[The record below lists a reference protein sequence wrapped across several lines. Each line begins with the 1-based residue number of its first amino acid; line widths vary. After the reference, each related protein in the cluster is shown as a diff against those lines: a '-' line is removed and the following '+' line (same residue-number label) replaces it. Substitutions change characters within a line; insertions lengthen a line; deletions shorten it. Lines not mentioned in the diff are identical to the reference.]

1 MTIENREDSDK
12 IMSKNILIGGAWP
25 YANSVLHLGH
35 VAGLISGDVLA
46 RYFRIKGYNVMYVSG
61 TDCHGTPITERAK
74 KEKKNPKDIAEY
86 YHEKAKSTLEA
97 FDFSYDLYTK
107 TETDFH
113 KQAVM
118 KMFRKMYDN
127 GYIYEKIEPQA
138 FCEHCNKFL
147 SDRELQITCPKCG
160 TVTKAEQCD
169 KCQYVPTI
177 EDMKDGI
184 CLECGSK
191 TVLKDNKNLYLELSK
206 FQKDIEKYVEENNT
220 LWRVNAKNE
229 TSKYLKQGLVDR
241 AVTRDLDWGVDI
253 PVEGYE
259 NKKMYVWIE
268 AVLGY
273 ITATM
278 KKCEELGK
286 NWEEFWKEEYN
297 PTIYMVHG
305 KDNIVFHSII
315 FNALL
320 MAMKENYHLV
330 DTIVSSEYLNIND
343 EKISKS
349 KGNGTPAIEL
359 VEKYGVDPLRFHLI
373 NNGPEKK
380 DSNFTI
386 DALIATNNGELL
398 NKFGNLVN
406 RTLKFKGLEELPEG
420 KLDEEIK
427 SKIEETYREVGEC
440 IEKLEFK
447 AASDKAMELVEIAN
461 KYYDDQKPWIQKK
474 EDEQGFNNTIYTCA
488 TIIANLSNIFEPFMP
503 SACEK
508 IRKYLNIENKSWEL
522 IIPKANIKLENIEP
536 LFVRIT
542 E

>member
-1 MTIENREDSDK
+1 MN
-12 IMSKNILIGGAWP
+12 KNILIGGAWP
-25 YANSVLHLGH
+25 YANSDLHLGH
-35 VAGLISGDVLA
+35 IAGLISGDILA
-46 RYFRIKGYNVMYVSG
+46 RYFRLNGDNVMFVSG

-74 KEKKNPKDIAEY
+74 KEHKNPGEISEH
-86 YHEKAKSTLEA
+86 YHKRDKETLEK

-113 KQAVM
+113 KQEVM
-118 KMFRKMYDN
+118 KMFKKIYDN
-127 GYIYEKIEPQA
+127 GYIYEKLEPQA
-138 FCEHCNKFL
+138 YCEHCNKFL

-160 TVTKAEQCD
+160 QVTKAEQCD
-169 KCQYVPTI
+169 NCQYVPVI
-177 EDMKDGI
+177 EDMRDGI

-191 TVLKDNKNLYLELSK
+191 VILKENKNLYLELSK
-206 FQKDIEKYVEENNT
+206 FQKEIESYVKDNDT

-229 TSKYLKQGLVDR
+229 TRKYLNQGLVDR
-241 AVTRDLDWGVDI
+241 VVTRDLDWGVDI
-253 PVEGYE
+253 PVAGYE

-278 KKCEELGK
+278 KKCEETGQ
-286 NWEEFWKEEYN
+286 NWEQFWKNNYN

-320 MAMKENYHLV
+320 LAMKEDYHLV
-330 DTIVSSEYLNIND
+330 NTIVSSEYLNIND

-359 VEKYGVDPLRFHLI
+359 VEKYGSDPLRFHLI

-386 DALIATNNGELL
+386 EALIATNNGELL

-406 RTLKFKGLEELPEG
+406 RTLKFKELEEIPDG
-420 KLDEEIK
+420 ILDEDIK
-427 SKIEETYREVGEC
+427 KEIEETYRQVGEN

-447 AASDKAMELVEIAN
+447 TATDIAMQLVETAN
-461 KYYDDQKPWIQKK
+461 KYYDDQKPWNQKK
-474 EDEQGFNNTIYTCA
+474 ENINDFNNTIYTCCV
-488 TIIANLSNIFEPFMP
+488 IIANLANIFEPFMP
-503 SACEK
+503 NACKK
-508 IRKYLNIENKSWEL
+508 IRNFLDIKEKSWNL
-522 IIPKANIKLENIEP
+522 IEPEKGLKLENIEP
-536 LFVRIT
+536 LFTRM
-542 E
+542 